1 MKLRRK
7 RVAALVMAA
16 GLGILSVAGGSM
28 TVFADTYAAGTT
40 VISSGQEFASYA
52 SSGSMYGNYVLACDI
67 DLSASP
73 VGGVQ
78 LEGTLDGNGHTIY
91 GAGSGGQSV
100 FQNIGSQGAL
110 KNVTFDGTL
119 NVNATQYLDIGGISK
134 NNAGTIENCVSR
146 VNINVDGAKVRVGG
160 IVSQNVGTV
169 KNCTNE
175 GDIYGTISEAGGI
188 IGSNGGALVSDCV
201 NKGNITIKNADE
213 YAYRVGGIIAD
224 DGDYDLPQSAV
235 SVINCK
241 NSGDLKTTQAGT
253 GCTYMGGII
262 GVAMQRGTQTTVS
275 YTNCENTGN
284 LSARG
289 NVGGIISYIEYG
301 MRKNNATVPTP
312 ANLVMDGCWNSGTIM
327 GMEQE
332 TSAPYNT
339 AINLGGLFGST
350 SVSCTGTIYIKNSGN
365 TGSLYLAG
373 NTVQE
378 YDTIGG
384 IGGRIA
390 TMSDNGTTPYFYV
403 ENCKN
408 KGYVDTRASFASEQ
422 IGASQGDNIAV
433 TGCDYSGDHY
443 KTDADGTIH
452 AYRADGSKIINQ
464 FVFDGRYTY
473 YFQADGTAM
482 RDRLTYHPD
491 GEHIIYLDTK
501 GHEVFTNFQYCPS
514 VGYTC
519 YFDSQGYLYKD
530 QITFVGNNVYYLNA
544 NGAMEQNGWFRF
556 ANGRDYGYGNSD
568 GTIKA
573 DGWGYDPYGRVVFYH
588 WNGMVAR
595 GLISDGAYY
604 YSMDNTDGHY
614 LGQFPVSQ

>member
-1 MKLRRK
+1 MRHP
-7 RVAALVMAA
+7 
-16 GLGILSVAGGSM
+16 
-28 TVFADTYAAGTT
+28 T
-40 VISSGQEFASYA
+40 
-52 SSGSMYGNYVLACDI
+52 
-67 DLSASP
+67 
-73 VGGVQ
+73 
-78 LEGTLDGNGHTIY
+78 
-91 GAGSGGQSV
+91 
-100 FQNIGSQGAL
+100 AL

-160 IVSQNVGTV
+160 LVSQNTGTI

-175 GDIYGTISEAGGI
+175 GDIYGTISTAGGI
-188 IGSNGGALVSDCV
+188 IGSNGGTLVSDCE
-201 NKGNITIKNADE
+201 NKGNITIKNTDRDS
-213 YAYRVGGIIAD
+213 YRVGGIIGD
-224 DGDYDLPQSAV
+224 DGDYDRPETTA

-241 NSGDLKTTQAGT
+241 NSGELKTTQAGT
-253 GCTYMGGII
+253 GCTYMGGIVA
-262 GVAMQRGTQTTVS
+262 VAMQRGTQATGY

-312 ANLVMDGCWNSGTIM
+312 TNLVMDGCWNSGTIM

-332 TSAPYNT
+332 TNAPYNT
-339 AINLGGLFGST
+339 AINLGRLFGST

-365 TGSLYLAG
+365 TGSLYLEG
-373 NTVQE
+373 NHVQE
-378 YDTIGG
+378 YDTVGG

-433 TGCDYSGDHY
+433 TGCDYSGDRY

-464 FVFDGRYTY
+464 FVF
-473 YFQADGTAM
+473 
-482 RDRLTYHPD
+482 D

-556 ANGRDYGYGNSD
+556 ANGRDYGYGNSN